1 MYEFSDEGYAEPEEV
16 LSLKVPFWVE
26 QGRTE
31 LVLSPD
37 PLLGSHIIDQE
48 ASLTTECK
56 HELVYHD
63 KVDVESDA
71 EETTEEVWAWF

>member
-16 LSLKVPFWVE
+16 LSFKVPFRIE

-31 LVLSPD
+31 LVLPPD
-37 PLLGSHIIDQE
+37 PLLWSHIIDQE
-48 ASLTTECK
+48 ASLTTESK

-63 KVDVESDA
+63 KVDI
-71 EETTEEVWAWF
+71 